1 MSAPQT
7 SLSPVEDHRRNPFS
21 TKMVRPGS
29 IAYRLPAGWTISRL
43 ADQLDSSDWW
53 GQVVG
58 PHGTG
63 KSTLLVELL
72 TELRIRGRD
81 CVSIQGSQSRRW
93 PRREAA
99 AWNRKTQV
107 VVDGF
112 EQLCLPSQIW
122 LMWRCQRGGAGLLV
136 TTHRPVALPVL
147 WKSGVSD
154 ALACELVNELTAEH
168 PGVIEPDEVAAA
180 LSLHGGNLREVFF
193 DLYDRFEERVG

>member
-7 SLSPVEDHRRNPFS
+7 SLPSAEDHRCNPFS

-43 ADQLDSSDWW
+43 ADQLEALGWW
-53 GQVVG
+53 GQVIG

-72 TELRIRGRD
+72 RELRSRGRD
-81 CVSIQGSQSRRW
+81 CISFRGSQSRRW
-93 PRREAA
+93 PRGEAA
-99 AWNRKTQV
+99 AWNRRTQIV
-107 VVDGF
+107 FDGF

-122 LMWRCQRGGAGLLV
+122 LMWRCQRVGAGLLV
-136 TTHRPVALPVL
+136 TTHRSVGLSTL

-154 ALACELVNELTAEH
+154 ALACELVNELTAEYT
-168 PGVIEPDEVAAA
+168 GVIEPDEVAAA
-180 LSLHGGNLREVFF
+180 MSLHGGNLREVFF
-193 DLYDRFEERVG
+193 DLYDRFEERIG